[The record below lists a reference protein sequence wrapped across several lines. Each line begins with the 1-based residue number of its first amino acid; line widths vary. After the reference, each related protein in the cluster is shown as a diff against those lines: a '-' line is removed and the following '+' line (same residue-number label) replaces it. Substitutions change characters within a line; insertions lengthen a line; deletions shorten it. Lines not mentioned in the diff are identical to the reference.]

1 MSTPRFGALIG
12 LALGA
17 VWAIAGF
24 DGAALAGFLSV
35 VGYVIVL
42 IREGRV
48 DLTRF
53 HKADPDGRPPSEPT
67 FDESTTT
74 RTRTTLK

>member
-17 VWAIAGF
+17 IWAVAGL
-24 DGAALAGFLSV
+24 DGAALAGFLSL

-53 HKADPDGRPPSEPT
+53 HKADPDGTSPSQPTFSEP
-67 FDESTTT
+67 TTT
-74 RTRTTLK
+74 RTRTNLK